1 MPLVALAG
9 ALSADSVR
17 ADCPRPR
24 GAGSLCTVF
33 EKPVERGQHQEWH
46 QGYRPAP
53 GAGTT
58 YHGRFPTNG
67 AYRHNGVSHRPA
79 HHRAEEP
86 PRWTHPA
93 APGRSRLADAS
104 AWHWLLL
111 VPVALALLTPLYNRV
126 EPTLFGFP
134 FFYWF
139 QLGLAGMCSLVI
151 GIVYLATR
159 KRS

>member
-93 APGRSRLADAS
+93 APGRSRRSELAARSGLHESSVRRIFYDLARRFAALRQEAAAS
-104 AWHWLLL
+104 G
-111 VPVALALLTPLYNRV
+111 V
-126 EPTLFGFP
+126 
-134 FFYWF
+134 
-139 QLGLAGMCSLVI
+139 
-151 GIVYLATR
+151 
-159 KRS
+159 